1 MPPCFLCIHNLS
13 TSFFGCNTPYIIIAF
28 LDFLSTSFSS
38 LSFHCSIPTP
48 YLNTVLAY
56 EFIAVDLF
64 SSFSFDFRTN
74 RILGFYSFIIF
85 VFHFILFDLIQF
97 NYAQICVFFLF
108 DLLHYFTI
116 WELYSFTS
124 NYSLFMVRIPYF
136 FSPNSI
142 LISVLKT

>member
-1 MPPCFLCIHNLS
+1 MPPCFLCIRNLS

-97 NYAQICVFFLF
+97 NYAQICV
-108 DLLHYFTI
+108 
-116 WELYSFTS
+116 SFVSTS
-124 NYSLFMVRIPYF
+124 FISSQFRSFIPSHLTTFPLFMVRVPHFFIP
-136 FSPNSI
+136 FSIPKNH
-142 LISVLKT
+142 